1 MSLSAADHLTPIRS
15 ANVRLV
21 VVDDQHQPRYLA
33 RAAELEKAIVWV
45 AVIAGMTAEDMPG
58 LHALCVA
65 AAHAAETAG
74 R

>member
-1 MSLSAADHLTPIRS
+1 M
-15 ANVRLV
+15 
-21 VVDDQHQPRYLA
+21 
-33 RAAELEKAIVWV
+33 WV